1 MLRRGSLDAGS
12 IGSSWIEKKCRLVI
26 DGLDRRER
34 RKTCLGGSIGGSYAI
49 TGWAR
54 AKKTALE
61 GHLDVYR
68 EMKVK

>member
-34 RKTCLGGSIGGSYAI
+34 RQTRLRCSIGGSYAI